1 VALTKFTFLNEDLG
15 ATELQVARPWI
26 TLGSMSTEADETY
39 RPLVAYPTQM
49 SLHHV
54 AAKALLGNHRSRKER
69 LADRQR
75 QKPTEQTEPKQ
86 D

>member
-1 VALTKFTFLNEDLG
+1 
-15 ATELQVARPWI
+15 
-26 TLGSMSTEADETY
+26 
-39 RPLVAYPTQM
+39 M

-75 QKPTEQTEPKQ
+75 QKLTEQPDRKQ

>member
-1 VALTKFTFLNEDLG
+1 
-15 ATELQVARPWI
+15 
-26 TLGSMSTEADETY
+26 MSTKADETY
-39 RPLVAYPTQM
+39 RPLVSYPTQM

-69 LADRQR
+69 LADRAR
-75 QKPTEQTEPKQ
+75 QKLAKESVRKQ